1 MKSVV
6 ISAKDSAIS
15 TIDIPAP
22 IPGPNDVLISL
33 QASALN
39 HRDVWIGKG
48 MYAKIQYPVIP
59 GSDGSGIVLASQSKT
74 VPVGTR
80 VIINPNIAWGDNLE
94 VQSSDYSI
102 LGMPSQGTMS
112 ELISVPADR
121 VHPIPD
127 HLTFEQAAALPLAG
141 LTAYRAVFT
150 KGLIGSGHNVLITGI
165 GGGVALMALQF
176 AMAAGAN
183 VYCTSGKQEKL
194 DKAIALGASGGA
206 LYNQEEWPKQLQT
219 IVPSGFDCIIDSA
232 GGSHWNELTGLLKVG
247 GRLVFYGATNG
258 NVPNLSLQ
266 RLFWKQITIC
276 GSTMGSDAEFEM
288 MLHFCKHHGIIPVI
302 DSIFSI
308 DEASTAFELMET
320 GQQFGKIV
328 LHHGKVDKDV

>member
-1 MKSVV
+1 MKSAI
-6 ISAKDSAIS
+6 ISGKDA
-15 TIDIPAP
+15 TITIADMQAP
-22 IPGPNDVLISL
+22 VPGPNDVLISM

-48 MYAKIQYPVIP
+48 MYANIQYPVIP
-59 GSDGSGIVLASQSKT
+59 GSDGSGIVIASQSKHA
-74 VPVGTR
+74 PIGSR
-80 VIINPNIAWGDNLE
+80 VIINPNINWGNNPE
-94 VQSSDYSI
+94 TQSSDYSI
-102 LGMPSQGTMS
+102 LGMPSQGTMA

-121 VHPIPD
+121 VHSIPE

-150 KGLIGSGHNVLITGI
+150 KGMIASGHTVLITGI
-165 GGGVALMALQF
+165 GGGVALMAMQF
-176 AMAAGAN
+176 ALAAGAT

-194 DKAIALGASGGA
+194 EKAIGMGASGGA
-206 LYNQEEWPKQLQT
+206 LYNQDDWAKQLKS
-219 IVPSGFDCIIDSA
+219 IAPNGFDCIIDSA
-232 GGSHWNELTGLLKVG
+232 GGSHWNELTGLLKTG

-276 GSTMGSDAEFEM
+276 GSTMGNDAEFEM

-302 DSIFSI
+302 DSIFSL
-308 DEASTAFELMET
+308 DDAQKAFSHMES

-328 LHHGKVDKDV
+328 LHHAQAGF

>member
-6 ISAKDSAIS
+6 ISGKDAPI
-15 TIDIPAP
+15 TLADIQAP
-22 IPGPNDVLISL
+22 IPGPNEVLISI

-48 MYAKIQYPVIP
+48 MYANIQYPVIP
-59 GSDGSGIVLASQSKT
+59 GSDGSGIVIASQSKHA
-74 VPVGTR
+74 PIGSR
-80 VIINPNIAWGDNLE
+80 VLINPNINWGDNPDF
-94 VQSSDYSI
+94 QSSNYSI
-102 LGMPSQGTMS
+102 LGMPTQGTMS

-121 VHPIPD
+121 VHSIPE

-150 KGLIGSGHNVLITGI
+150 KGMIASGHTVLITGI
-165 GGGVALMALQF
+165 GGGVALMAMQF
-176 AMAAGAN
+176 ALAAGAQ

-206 LYNQEEWPKQLQT
+206 LYNQEDWSKQLKS
-219 IVPSGFDCIIDSA
+219 IAPNGFDCIIDSA
-232 GGSHWNELTGLLKVG
+232 GGSHWNELTGLLKMG

-258 NVPNLSLQ
+258 NVPNISLQ

-302 DSIFSI
+302 DSIFSL
-308 DEASTAFELMET
+308 DDAPKAFEYMES
-320 GQQFGKIV
+320 GKQFGKIV
-328 LHHGKVDKDV
+328 LHHAQAGL